1 MLLEILKRT
10 PTWVFVLFA
19 ALVFFGVMQSRTR
32 QITLA
37 RVTILPIVLIG
48 LSLSGLWGTFGGN
61 GIGAYAIAA
70 WISAVAATVLAN
82 RVAKWPRKVVYT
94 AATRTFLVEGS
105 WLPLAVMMAIFFTR
119 YAVTVTLAMNPG
131 LAASP
136 WLGTGVGFAYG
147 LMSGAF
153 LARAL
158 RILAATRTKGLPTG
172 LSS

>member
-19 ALVFFGVMQSRTR
+19 VLVFFGVMQSRTR
-32 QITLA
+32 QIGIG
-37 RVTILPIVLIG
+37 RVTILPVVLIG
-48 LSLSGLWGTFGGN
+48 LSLSGLWSTFGGDEF
-61 GIGAYAIAA
+61 AIAA
-70 WISAVAATVLAN
+70 WLAAVAAAVLIN
-82 RVAKWPRKVVYT
+82 RSAKWPRRVTYT

-105 WLPLAVMMAIFFTR
+105 WLPLAVMMILFFTR
-119 YAVTVTLAMNPG
+119 YVVTGTLALNSG

-136 WLGTGVGFAYG
+136 WLATGVSFAYG

-158 RILAATRTKGLPTG
+158 RIFSARSATSQP
-172 LSS
+172 